1 MPAGSEDRRAI
12 LAGLGRTASDIDD
25 LALRALRS
33 GQVTGTPSVSGYRV
47 APEGIVVDLTGV
59 SVVLPPSKEVAAAV
73 FSKATPAAVSRL
85 VSMLPAL
92 APFAPFAP
100 ASKLPAAQFKSKAK
114 AMVQRGLDVYSKE
127 DLVALVEGQKKEVPK
142 GTPGWRG
149 DPGTI
154 WALLVD
160 ITDTLDVTPGYEYP
174 WWHGTVDKIGE
185 TILNLHLSVKGGV
198 VTASGEMG
206 FQTKVEPFKA
216 TKPMRAYMGGFVGE
230 SEAEI
235 RRTYPPSFLRGVKI
249 EDEGGGNVNWY
260 LNNVN
265 WPDVPEL
272 DLRGMTFRYLNYNGP
287 YKVNIPLR
295 SLSRKALEDL
305 VQVLAK

>member
-1 MPAGSEDRRAI
+1 
-12 LAGLGRTASDIDD
+12 
-25 LALRALRS
+25 
-33 GQVTGTPSVSGYRV
+33 
-47 APEGIVVDLTGV
+47 
-59 SVVLPPSKEVAAAV
+59 
-73 FSKATPAAVSRL
+73 
-85 VSMLPAL
+85 
-92 APFAPFAP
+92 
-100 ASKLPAAQFKSKAK
+100 
-114 AMVQRGLDVYSKE
+114 
-127 DLVALVEGQKKEVPK
+127 
-142 GTPGWRG
+142 
-149 DPGTI
+149 
-154 WALLVD
+154 
-160 ITDTLDVTPGYEYP
+160 
-174 WWHGTVDKIGE
+174 
-185 TILNLHLSVKGGV
+185 
-198 VTASGEMG
+198 
-206 FQTKVEPFKA
+206 
-216 TKPMRAYMGGFVGE
+216 MRAYMGGFVGE